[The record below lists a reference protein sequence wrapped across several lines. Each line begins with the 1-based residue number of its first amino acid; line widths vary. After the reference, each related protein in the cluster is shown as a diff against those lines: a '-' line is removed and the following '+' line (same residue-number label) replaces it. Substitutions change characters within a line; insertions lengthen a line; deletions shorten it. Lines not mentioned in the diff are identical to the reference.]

1 MRVPFTGVGTALI
14 TPFKADGSL
23 DESAISRL
31 ARRQVDAGVHV
42 LVPCGTT
49 GETPTLSMDERRRVI
64 ELVVAAAK
72 GRALVLAGAG
82 GYDTTEVIH
91 MAAMVKGAGADGILS
106 VTPYYNKPTPEGL
119 HQHYKAIAESTD
131 LPIIVY
137 NVPGRTG
144 CNIDPATLVRL
155 AGIPN
160 IIGVKEASGNISQM
174 ADICHAVPSDFIV
187 MSGDDAITL
196 PLMALGGHGV
206 ISVASNEVP
215 AEMVQMVEAFERG
228 VLADARHWHNK
239 LLPLMQINFVESNP
253 GPVKFAMAAMG
264 LCEEVYRLPVV
275 SPRDGAKEKI
285 LTVMR
290 DLGLPVVAGSAVG
303 ARS

>member
-1 MRVPFTGVGTALI
+1 MRIPFTGVGTALI
-14 TPFKADGSL
+14 TPFKTDGSL
-23 DESAISRL
+23 DEPAISRL

-49 GETPTLSMDERRRVI
+49 GETPTLSIDERRRVI
-64 ELVVAAAK
+64 ELVVAEAN

-82 GYDTTEVIH
+82 GYDTKEVIH
-91 MAAMVKGAGADGILS
+91 MAAIVKAAGADGILS

-119 HQHYKAIAESTD
+119 YQHYKAIAESTD

-160 IIGVKEASGNISQM
+160 IIGVKEASGNISQI
-174 ADICHAVPSDFIV
+174 ADICHSVPADFIV

-228 VLADARHWHNK
+228 ALADARHWHNK
-239 LLPLMQINFVESNP
+239 LLPIMQINFVESNP

-264 LCEEVYRLPVV
+264 LCEEVFRLPVV